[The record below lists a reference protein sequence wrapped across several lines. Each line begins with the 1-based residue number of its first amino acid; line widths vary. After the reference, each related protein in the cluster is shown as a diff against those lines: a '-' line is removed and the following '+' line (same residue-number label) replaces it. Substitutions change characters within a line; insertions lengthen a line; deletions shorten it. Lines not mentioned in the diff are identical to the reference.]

1 MILSMR
7 TLTYLAFLLLL
18 SSLLFSCGGAAAEE
32 HDHDHAP
39 SPSTDTTT
47 RAVSEEAAALTLSA
61 DQVAALDIRTAAPTE
76 RTMEGNLRLTGRVL
90 SSPVSKARVTSPL
103 GAKVMEVLVDE
114 GTHVRKGQPLV
125 ALSDIAFFRMQEEYL
140 TAKAERTLA
149 QAELQR
155 QRTLVEGNATA
166 GKTLQQAEA
175 QAASSEARMRSLANQ
190 LRLLGVEAEHLT
202 PDAQQQRFVLRSP
215 VDGRVNGIAIHLDE
229 RVEPTTVLLEVID
242 LHHFHVHLNAY
253 ERDLAALNEGVA
265 FDFNVIN
272 LPGQR
277 FKGEVFSIGRTF
289 DADGRTI
296 PVHAH
301 VEEGSEK
308 LVEGMSV
315 SATIP
320 TTSAT
325 MLAVPEAAIAR
336 SGNDAFIYVDAGS
349 DGTGGR
355 RFMEV
360 AVATGPGE
368 GGYTAI
374 TPLAPLPPNVQV
386 AITGVFH
393 LRSMRSASD
402 GHEH

>member
-1 MILSMR
+1 MTQPMLIRSHFVCILSFVM
-7 TLTYLAFLLLL
+7 FLVAC
-18 SSLLFSCGGAAAEE
+18 SADPEA
-32 HDHDHAP
+32 HDHAHSAAP
-39 SPSTDTTT
+39 DST
-47 RAVSEEAAALTLSA
+47 AVASAPKESDLILTA
-61 DQVAALDIRTAAPTE
+61 DQVAALAIHTASPVE
-76 RTMEGNLRLTGRVL
+76 RTMAGNLRLSGRVQA
-90 SSPVSKARVTSPL
+90 SPVSKARVTSPL
-103 GAKVMEVLVDE
+103 GAKVVEVLVDE
-114 GTHVRKGQPLV
+114 GAHVRKGQPLI

-166 GKTLQQAEA
+166 GKTLQQAES
-175 QAASSEARMRSLANQ
+175 QAASSESRMRSLANQ
-190 LRLLGVEAEHLT
+190 LKLLGVDADALT
-202 PDAQQQRFVLRSP
+202 PDGQQQRFVVRSP
-215 VDGRVNGIAIHLDE
+215 VDGRVNGISIHLDE

-253 ERDLAALNEGVA
+253 ERDLAALKEGVS

-272 LPGQR
+272 LPTQR
-277 FKGEVFSIGRTF
+277 FQGEVFSIGRTF

-301 VEEGSEK
+301 VEQGSEH

-320 TTSAT
+320 TTTAT
-325 MLAVPEAAIAR
+325 MLAVPDAAIAR
-336 SGNDAFIYVDAGS
+336 SGNEAFVYVDAGATP
-349 DGTGGR
+349 DGGR
-355 RFMEV
+355 RYTEVPV
-360 AVATGPGE
+360 AVGPND

-374 TPLAPLPPNVQV
+374 SPLTAFP
-386 AITGVFH
+386 ADASIATSGVFH
-393 LRSMRSASD
+393 LRSMRSNSD

>member
-1 MILSMR
+1 MILPMR
-7 TLTYLAFLLLL
+7 TLLKLAFLFSL
-18 SSLLFSCGGAAAEE
+18 SFVLVSCGNAAAEE

-39 SPSTDTTT
+39 AASADTTT
-47 RAVSEEAAALTLSA
+47 HTVSEAAATLTLSA

-76 RTMEGNLRLTGRVL
+76 RAIEGNLRLTGKVL

-103 GAKVMEVLVDE
+103 GAKVVEVLVDE
-114 GTHVRKGQPLV
+114 GAPVRKGQPLV
-125 ALSDIAFFRMQEEYL
+125 ALSDLAFFRMQEEYL

-155 QRTLVEGNATA
+155 QRALVEGNATA
-166 GKTLQQAEA
+166 GKTLQQAES

-190 LRLLGVEAEHLT
+190 LRLLGVEAESLT
-202 PDAQQQRFVLRSP
+202 PEAQQQRFVLRSP

-253 ERDLAALNEGVA
+253 ERDLAALKEGVA

-320 TTSAT
+320 TSSAT
-325 MLAVPEAAIAR
+325 MLAVSDAAIAR
-336 SGNDAFIYVDAGS
+336 SGNEAFIYVDAGS
-349 DGTGGR
+349 DGKGGR
-355 RFMEV
+355 RFTEV
-360 AVATGPGE
+360 PVVTGPGE

-374 TPLAPLPPNVQV
+374 SPIASVPTDAQV
-386 AITGVFH
+386 AITGVFQ
-393 LRSMRSASD
+393 LRSMRTASD
-402 GHEH
+402 GHGH